1 MTHRVLLYENIFCP
15 YGKCEEEAC
24 FITTVYATIIN
35 THSNHYLVKWEVSMV
50 RLVKGENDL
59 ATVNP
64 VLAKEWHP
72 TKNGNLNPE
81 DITSGSSKEVW
92 WLCPKGHSYSMV
104 VNQRTKR
111 GYDCPYCSGH
121 RVLKGIN
128 DLATTNPDLAK
139 EWNYDKNIDLTPYD
153 VTAGSRKK
161 YGGGVKKDMPMSSSL
176 SNEPTEDTLART
188 VPDIKHLEDS
198 MILQL

>member
-15 YGKCEEEAC
+15 YDKCEEEAC
-24 FITTVYATIIN
+24 FITTVYATIID

-72 TKNGNLNPE
+72 TKNENLNPE

-111 GYDCPYCSGH
+111 GYGCPYCSGH
-121 RVLKGIN
+121 RVLKGIS

-139 EWNYDKNIDLTPYD
+139 EWNYDKNIDLTPCD

-161 YGGGVKKDMPMSSSL
+161 VWWLCEKGHAYEQLIIK
-176 SNEPTEDTLART
+176 RT
-188 VPDIKHLEDS
+188 NRGYSPAWRYPGWWPPHRTP
-198 MILQL
+198 

>member
-1 MTHRVLLYENIFCP
+1 MPIVRYLSDFLIAFGHQIPISLCIFGDDTQSSFYENIFCP
-15 YGKCEEEAC
+15 YGKCEEEAY

-35 THSNHYLVKWEVSMV
+35 THSNHYLKWEVTMV

-72 TKNGNLNPE
+72 TKNENLNPE

-92 WLCPKGHSYSMV
+92 WLCPKGHPYSMV

-111 GYDCPYCSGH
+111 GYGCPYCSGH
-121 RVLKGIN
+121 RVLN
-128 DLATTNPDLAK
+128 A
-139 EWNYDKNIDLTPYD
+139 
-153 VTAGSRKK
+153 S
-161 YGGGVKKDMPMSSSL
+161 
-176 SNEPTEDTLART
+176 
-188 VPDIKHLEDS
+188 
-198 MILQL
+198 